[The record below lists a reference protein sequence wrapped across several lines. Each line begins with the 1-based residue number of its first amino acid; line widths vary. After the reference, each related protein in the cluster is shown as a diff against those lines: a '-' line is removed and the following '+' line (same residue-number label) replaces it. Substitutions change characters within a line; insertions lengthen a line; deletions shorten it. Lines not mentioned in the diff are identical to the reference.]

1 MLRFSIVEVSFG
13 PLWVMLSFPIVVV
26 SWDPT
31 DLFEKVIIFPQPRGP
46 QLILLRKCWFFM
58 SMRRTPVTKDIL
70 YDHHC
75 LLSHQLWLKVKWL
88 SLRLLLHLWQQ
99 VLFTFTHLLQECQ
112 WVKEECDASK
122 VFCSCKYVFETLCN
136 TLACMEIGGALK
148 SKYEQNLNKKRNLF
162 FFNFNSAPR
171 WKCIWGAADENQSKS
186 VGRRDL
192 VQARK
197 NFHQLRFILWR
208 IVFYTQAAAAT

>member
-1 MLRFSIVEVSFG
+1 MIHQKCFVPANMFSK
-13 PLWVMLSFPIVVV
+13 L
-26 SWDPT
+26 
-31 DLFEKVIIFPQPRGP
+31 
-46 QLILLRKCWFFM
+46 
-58 SMRRTPVTKDIL
+58 
-70 YDHHC
+70 
-75 LLSHQLWLKVKWL
+75 
-88 SLRLLLHLWQQ
+88 
-99 VLFTFTHLLQECQ
+99 
-112 WVKEECDASK
+112 
-122 VFCSCKYVFETLCN
+122 
-136 TLACMEIGGALK
+136 TLACVEIGGALK

-197 NFHQLRFILWR
+197 NVRQLRFILWR

>member
-1 MLRFSIVEVSFG
+1 
-13 PLWVMLSFPIVVV
+13 
-26 SWDPT
+26 
-31 DLFEKVIIFPQPRGP
+31 
-46 QLILLRKCWFFM
+46 
-58 SMRRTPVTKDIL
+58 MRRTPVTKDIL
-70 YDHHC
+70 YDHHR

-88 SLRLLLHLWQQ
+88 SLRLVLHLWQQ
-99 VLFTFTHLLQECQ
+99 VIFTFTHILQACQ
-112 WVKEECDASK
+112 KNVIHQKCIVPANMFSK
-122 VFCSCKYVFETLCN
+122 L

-197 NFHQLRFILWR
+197 NFRQLRFILWR

>member
-1 MLRFSIVEVSFG
+1 M
-13 PLWVMLSFPIVVV
+13 
-26 SWDPT
+26 
-31 DLFEKVIIFPQPRGP
+31 FE
-46 QLILLRKCWFFM
+46 L
-58 SMRRTPVTKDIL
+58 
-70 YDHHC
+70 
-75 LLSHQLWLKVKWL
+75 
-88 SLRLLLHLWQQ
+88 
-99 VLFTFTHLLQECQ
+99 
-112 WVKEECDASK
+112 
-122 VFCSCKYVFETLCN
+122 

-197 NFHQLRFILWR
+197 NFRQLRFILWR

>member
-1 MLRFSIVEVSFG
+1 
-13 PLWVMLSFPIVVV
+13 
-26 SWDPT
+26 
-31 DLFEKVIIFPQPRGP
+31 
-46 QLILLRKCWFFM
+46 
-58 SMRRTPVTKDIL
+58 MRRTPVTKDIL
-70 YDHHC
+70 YNQHR

-88 SLRLLLHLWQQ
+88 VFVSFFICGNKSFLL
-99 VLFTFTHLLQECQ
+99 
-112 WVKEECDASK
+112 SRI
-122 VFCSCKYVFETLCN
+122 SCKHASELKKNVMHQKCFVPANMFSKL

-197 NFHQLRFILWR
+197 NFRQLRFILWR